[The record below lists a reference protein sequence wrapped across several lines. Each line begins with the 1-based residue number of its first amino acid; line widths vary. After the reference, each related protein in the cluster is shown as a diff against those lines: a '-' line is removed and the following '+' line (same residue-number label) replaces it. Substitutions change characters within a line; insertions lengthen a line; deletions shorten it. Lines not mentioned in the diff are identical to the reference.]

1 MWRMLVEAAFQGAAA
16 LRANPLRAGLGALA
30 IAVAVATIILVVSV
44 LVHAA
49 GNGRAALAAPRK
61 REKAGSEDPAFSTTR
76 ARGGT

>member
-1 MWRMLVEAAFQGAAA
+1 MFEHMFEYGKSRKPRVLVIG
-16 LRANPLRAGLGALA
+16 
-30 IAVAVATIILVVSV
+30 V

-49 GNGRAALAAPRK
+49 GNGRAALATPRK